1 MTETTEDLPERDADE
16 APAWIER
23 TLVREDGVRLSLRD
37 WGGGNGGSGGN
48 VGNGGSAGHPEGGA
62 AGEGGCA
69 GGQRSLLLLHGL
81 AGHAGEWDGIARR
94 LRADGHRVVAL
105 DQRGHGASERHPQNV
120 SRAAYVA
127 DVLAV
132 IAELGLS
139 DVVLVGQSYG
149 GHAALLTAASQAA
162 GPIAASHAAGPVAA
176 SHAAQAERPRVPLA
190 GAVLV
195 EAGPGGA
202 EPGVLEQIGGW
213 LRAWPVPFPSR
224 EAAVAYLGGGPV
236 GEGWAD
242 GLEERDGGL
251 WPRFD
256 PEVMVAS
263 LAENAG
269 RAWWE
274 EWDAISDAR
283 PPVPVLAVLGQ
294 RGIIPDEEYDEMA
307 RRLPE
312 LRGVCVPGTGHD
324 LHLEQPEVL
333 HLLISG
339 FLAELPCAGVDSNP

>member
-1 MTETTEDLPERDADE
+1 MRD
-16 APAWIER
+16 
-23 TLVREDGVRLSLRD
+23 DGVRLSLRD
-37 WGGGNGGSGGN
+37 WGGGSGA
-48 VGNGGSAGHPEGGA
+48 STGHPRGG
-62 AGEGGCA
+62 E
-69 GGQRSLLLLHGL
+69 QRSLLLLHGL
-81 AGHAGEWDGIARR
+81 AGHAGEWDGIARL

-105 DQRGHGASERHPQNV
+105 DQRGHGASERHPQDV

-132 IAELGLS
+132 IAELDLS

-149 GHAALLTAASQAA
+149 GHAAMLTAASHADSHTA
-162 GPIAASHAAGPVAA
+162 ELTAASHAASHTAGLTAA

-242 GLEERDGGL
+242 GLEEGDGGL

-269 RAWWE
+269 RAWWG
-274 EWDAISDAR
+274 EWNAIGGAR

-307 RRLPE
+307 RRRPE

-324 LHLEQPEVL
+324 LHLERPEVL
-333 HLLISG
+333 HRLISG